1 MDDRTTTLEELKE
14 RISAFVKARDWEKF
28 HSPKNLSMSLAI
40 EAAELMELFQWATT
54 EESRTLHLDK
64 AYKNKIEEELADIAT
79 YLLNLC
85 SVLKID
91 LGNVIVKKLE
101 VNAQRYP
108 VDLVKGKAGKYRDY
122 RRK

>member
-1 MDDRTTTLEELKE
+1 L
-14 RISAFVKARDWEKF
+14 I
-28 HSPKNLSMSLAI
+28 
-40 EAAELMELFQWATT
+40 QWITT

-85 SVLKID
+85 NVLKID
-91 LGNVIVKKLE
+91 LGNAIAKKLE
-101 VNAQRYP
+101 MNAQRYP
-108 VDLVKGKAGKYRDY
+108 VDLVRGKAGKYKEY